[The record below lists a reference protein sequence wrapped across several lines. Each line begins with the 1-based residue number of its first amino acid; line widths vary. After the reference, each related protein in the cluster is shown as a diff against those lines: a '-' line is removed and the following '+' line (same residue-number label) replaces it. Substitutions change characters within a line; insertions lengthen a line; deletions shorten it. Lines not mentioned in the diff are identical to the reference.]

1 MLKQTQF
8 RIIASALGVGLLALG
23 CAPAPRGETQAQLDA
38 ARDLSESVADLQAQ
52 IEDTGGEI
60 TGLEGRI
67 TDAEETIAGFTGAVG
82 AHALDHTA
90 GIPEPPS
97 GKVALR
103 LSFQYMPAALPG
115 DGILVYEPTP
125 EVSSLWAMESLAAGQ
140 EMPVGAAIDSRT
152 LFMDPG
158 ESRTVTLAY
167 QNPAADDVGFL
178 VLPHQESPGSLGAYV
193 WPTCL
198 CMSFVYEAPAGGSWY
213 RVINIT
219 VSPDIPAGSQV
230 DSLWSVLTDSS
241 VFPTD

>member
-1 MLKQTQF
+1 MNRTRSHIVATVF
-8 RIIASALGVGLLALG
+8 GVALAAVA
-23 CAPAPRGETQAQLDA
+23 CAPAPSGETQAQLDA
-38 ARDLSESVADLQAQ
+38 ARDLSQSVADLQAQ
-52 IEDTGGEI
+52 IQDTGGELA
-60 TGLEGRI
+60 GFEGRI
-67 TDAEETIAGFTGAVG
+67 TAAEDTITGFTDAVG
-82 AHALDHTA
+82 VHALDHTA
-90 GIPEPPS
+90 GIPEPPA

-103 LSFQYMPAALPG
+103 LSFQYLPAALPG

-125 EVSSLWAMESLAAGQ
+125 EVSSLWATESLAAGQ
-140 EMPVGAAIDSRT
+140 EVPVGAAVDGRT

-167 QNPAADDVGFL
+167 QNPSADDVGFL

-198 CMSFVYEAPAGGSWY
+198 CMSFVYEAPAGGTWY
-213 RVINIT
+213 RVIRIQ
-219 VSPDIPAGSQV
+219 VSPDIPAGSQI